1 MVQITLENANEP
13 EENPNKKLKTAEVVE
28 ITKSEVDLKQ
38 PKLKVE
44 RCLICRQYTNELL
57 LYNGHPNN
65 SVEEYV
71 ALTDEKLLLF
81 TGDEANVHEH
91 DTRPT
96 HKVSFFIRYSHSVQ
110 CPV

>member
-1 MVQITLENANEP
+1 MVEITQENTNET
-13 EENPNKKLKTAEVVE
+13 EENVAKKLKTEEVE
-28 ITKSEVDLKQ
+28 ITKSEIVLKPQ
-38 PKLKVE
+38 VKPE

-65 SVEEYV
+65 SVEEYI

-81 TGDEANVHEH
+81 TGEEANVHEH

-96 HKVSFFIRYSHSVQ
+96 HKVRVCKTVAFS
-110 CPV
+110 